1 MRQFFVALRMA
12 RRELRRGLSG
22 FRIFL
27 ACLILGVAS
36 IAGVGSLSE
45 ALLEGLSRQGQQL
58 LGGDLEVR
66 LTQRELGKKERDWLA
81 ANGKVSM
88 IAELRAMAIAQ
99 GRDARALVELKAVDF
114 AYPLYGNADVS
125 PREPLNELFANR
137 EGVFG
142 AAADERLLA
151 KLGMPNGGVVKIGNA
166 LFQLRARIRAEPDR
180 VAGGFTLGPRV
191 LISEFALRATGLVQ
205 PGSLIGFNYRV
216 ALPPGTAT
224 REGVRQWMERLNEAF
239 PEAGW
244 QVRDRWNAAPGVRRF
259 IEQAGAFLILVGLTA
274 LIVGGVGIGSAV
286 KAYLDR
292 RRDDIATLKCI
303 GASGRFIFFMFLT
316 EVMVL
321 AVIGVAVG
329 VVLGA
334 MLPIMAQVALA
345 RILPFEAQFDFYSA
359 PVISAAA
366 FGLVTALAFAI
377 WPLARAMETS
387 PAVMFR
393 DLVAPQRSWPKLP
406 YVVATVAAF
415 ASLAGLALLLT
426 PNLRFAAGFAIG
438 AVAAFVLLRATA
450 WGMMW
455 LARHVPRPRFMMARL
470 ALSNIYRPGAPT
482 PAVILSLGLGL
493 SLLSA
498 IALSDANIRR
508 VMSEEIP
515 AEAPSFFMVDIQPDQ
530 AKPFEKLV
538 RGSKGVTQ
546 FDMVPMIRGRI
557 VKLKDTPAD
566 KAEVARDAKWAL
578 NGDRGITYG
587 NPAGARDEVVEGAW
601 WPADYKAGGQ
611 NPALVSFAA
620 DTARGLGVRVGDTIT
635 VNILGRDITL
645 KIANL
650 RNVDFT
656 SARMNFIMIVSPG
669 VLESAPHAHLATA
682 RVGRDQ
688 EENLERAV
696 TNQFPNVSIV
706 RVREALETA
715 NDLVQQLAGGIRAA
729 SFVTLLTGLL
739 VLAGALAA
747 GHRHRLFDAVVLKV
761 MGATKG
767 QVMTTYLI
775 EFAALG
781 AGAGFVAAI
790 VGMTAAWAVSRF
802 LMESPFEPSMPTLVA
817 VVVGG
822 AVAAMALG
830 IAATWTALST
840 PAARTLRTA

>member
-1 MRQFFVALRMA
+1 MKQILLALTLA

-45 ALLEGLSRQGQQL
+45 ALLEGLSKQGQQL
-58 LGGDLEVR
+58 LGGDVEVR
-66 LTQRELGKKERDWLA
+66 LTQRELGKKERDYLT

-88 IAELRAMAIAQ
+88 VAELRAMAIAQ
-99 GRDARALVELKAVDF
+99 GRDTRALVELKAVDF
-114 AYPLYGNADVS
+114 AYPLYGVADVS
-125 PREPLNELFANR
+125 PRQPLAELFANR
-137 EGVFG
+137 EGVWG

-151 KLGMPNGGVVKIGNA
+151 KLGVPEGGIVKIGGA
-166 LFQLRARIRAEPDR
+166 LFALRAMVRTEPDR

-205 PGSLIGFNYRV
+205 PGSLINYNYRI
-216 ALPPGTAT
+216 ALPPGTTSRRDVA
-224 REGVRQWMERLNEAF
+224 QWVERLNDAF
-239 PEAGW
+239 PKAGW
-244 QVRDRWNAAPGVRRF
+244 QLRDRWNAAPGVRRF
-259 IEQAGAFLILVGLTA
+259 IEQASAFLILVGLTA
-274 LIVGGVGIGSAV
+274 LVVGGVGIGSAV

-303 GASGRFIFFMFLT
+303 GASGRFIFCMFLA
-316 EVMVL
+316 EVMAL

-329 VVLGA
+329 VVVGA
-334 MLPIMAQVALA
+334 LLPIVAQVALA
-345 RILPFEAQFDFYSA
+345 RILPFEAQFGLYLT
-359 PVISAAA
+359 PVTSAAA
-366 FGLVTALAFAI
+366 FGLITAFAFAI
-377 WPLARAMETS
+377 WPLARAMETP

-393 DLVAPQRSWPKLP
+393 DLVAPARAWPRPAYML
-406 YVVATVAAF
+406 ATVAAF
-415 ASLAGLALLLT
+415 TLLAALTLLLT
-426 PNLRFAAGFAIG
+426 PNLRFAASFAVG
-438 AVAAFVLLRATA
+438 AVAAFALLRLTA

-493 SLLSA
+493 TLLAA

-508 VMSEEIP
+508 RMQEEIP
-515 AEAPSFFMVDIQPDQ
+515 ANAPSYFFVDIQPDQ
-530 AKPFEKLV
+530 AKPFAKLV
-538 RGSKGVTQ
+538 KGTKGVTE
-546 FDMVPMIRGRI
+546 FETVPMIRGRI
-557 VKLKDTPAD
+557 VKLNDIPAE
-566 KAEVARDAKWAL
+566 KAVVARDSRWVL

-587 NPAGARDEVVEGAW
+587 NPEGARMQVVEGRW
-601 WPADYKAGGQ
+601 WPETYKVGRDG
-611 NPALVSFAA
+611 PPLVSFATDLA
-620 DTARGLGVRVGDTIT
+620 KGLGLKVGDTLT
-635 VNILGRDITL
+635 VNVLGRDIKL

-650 RNVDFT
+650 RNVDFS

-669 VLESAPHAHLATA
+669 VLENAPHAHLATV
-682 RVGRDQ
+682 RVTPDREDD
-688 EENLERAV
+688 LERAV
-696 TNQFPNVSIV
+696 TAKYPNVSVV

-715 NDLVQQLAGGIRAA
+715 NDLVQQISGGVRAA

-781 AGAGFVAAI
+781 AGAGFVAAL
-790 VGMTAAWAVSRF
+790 VGTVAAWAVATF
-802 LMESPFEPSMPTLVA
+802 LMESTFVPSMPTLIA

-822 AVAAMALG
+822 AITAMALG

-840 PAARTLRTA
+840 PAARTLRTT